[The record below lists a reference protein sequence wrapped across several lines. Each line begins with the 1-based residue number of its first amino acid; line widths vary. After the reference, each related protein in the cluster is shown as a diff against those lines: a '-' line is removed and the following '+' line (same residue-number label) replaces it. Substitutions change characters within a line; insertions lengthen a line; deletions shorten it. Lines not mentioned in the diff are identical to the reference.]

1 MPTTAERCTGQN
13 AASDSPIKIGALAV
27 KQLKHFRSCLR
38 FTRRD
43 LCAYFVSMGS
53 RVASLVGLDDDAIL
67 CIFQNVF
74 IWGGRLDGLYF
85 VSTCRRL
92 WDIFG
97 PSGIGARCYQN
108 YKASFSTRV
117 MGLDGNLEEKVCG
130 ELFLHQRN
138 RELATLDTINA
149 VHNADLNQAL
159 HCAHDCCLQHRL
171 EFNSKKKNKCIVY
184 PAAKSVRLIVSTRD
198 FKGGDDIYFL
208 YHTERT
214 PKRSTEVSV
223 MHVIT
228 KWRRAIAAA
237 TGVVGAVGA
246 VGAAWE
252 RVGRLNLSAMTNV
265 VFEHLVDMNCS
276 PDGRSMGLQILT
288 HGQSC
293 QVECLVWNTT
303 DTDFPLWPIRLD
315 QTLRCKWMGTMYSEE
330 TADRTVVY
338 NWWATD
344 IHGNHHHLIAWKT
357 IFRQD
362 GSLFGMLNGFAV
374 SDHTQGVDSPVLLLN
389 APCSNLNSAT
399 YGQWRLLTYRQYVDG
414 KMSPII
420 YDLEGV
426 PFGDRVKTWSVSCTT
441 NPVAIIGQAS
451 RELFF
456 NPVSACI
463 SPSGDKLAILSTWC
477 EHQCSQR
484 PVDTDDRS
492 HLLLTLF
499 TRSPDSYF
507 YYRQFGARD
516 EVHLPIYPRLQRTNG
531 WFLDFTP
538 CGSIIQVVYCAHLYV
553 TPEAAAHPTVYFC
566 RLAPRGISRS
576 KPIMNT
582 KVKQITWLGSNA
594 LISLKHGAVLMEL
607 VNSKGR

>member
-1 MPTTAERCTGQN
+1 MEPTVSRPKRDAR
-13 AASDSPIKIGALAV
+13 
-27 KQLKHFRSCLR
+27 R

-43 LCAYFVSMGS
+43 LCAYFVYMDS
-53 RVASLVGLDDDAIL
+53 RVASLAGLDDDAII
-67 CIFQNVF
+67 CIFQHVF
-74 IWGGRLDGLYF
+74 IWGGRLDGVYL

-97 PSGIGARCYQN
+97 PSGIGTRCYQN
-108 YKASFSTRV
+108 YKASFFTRV
-117 MGLDGNLEEKVCG
+117 VGLDGNLEEKVCG

-149 VHNADLNQAL
+149 LHNADLNQVL
-159 HCAHDCCLQHRL
+159 HCANDCCLQHRL
-171 EFNSKKKNKCIVY
+171 EFNAKKKNKCKVY
-184 PAAKSVRLIVSTRD
+184 PAAKSVRLIVSTQD
-198 FKGGDDIYFL
+198 FKGEDDIYFL
-208 YHTERT
+208 YQTERSQR
-214 PKRSTEVSV
+214 RSTEVSV
-223 MHVIT
+223 IHVIT
-228 KWRRAIAAA
+228 KWRRAMA
-237 TGVVGAVGA
+237 TGATGA

-252 RVGRLNLSAMTNV
+252 RVGRLNLSENTTDGLA
-265 VFEHLVDMNCS
+265 FEHLVDMNCS
-276 PDGRSMGLQILT
+276 PDGRNVGLRILT
-288 HGQSC
+288 HTTNSP
-293 QVECLVWNTT
+293 QVECLVWNTM
-303 DTDFPLWPIRLD
+303 DTGSPVPLRPIRLD
-315 QTLRCKWMGTMYSEE
+315 QTLQCKWMGTMYTEE
-330 TADRTVVY
+330 KADRAVVY

-344 IHGNHHHLIAWKT
+344 VHGNHHHLVAWKT
-357 IFRQD
+357 IFRED
-362 GSLFGMLNGFAV
+362 GSLLGMLNGFAV
-374 SDHTQGVDSPVLLLN
+374 SDHTDGVDSPVLLLN

-414 KMSPII
+414 KMSPIV

-426 PFGDRVKTWSVSCTT
+426 LFGERVKTWSVSCTT
-441 NPVAIIGQAS
+441 NPVSIIGQAS

-484 PVDTDDRS
+484 PMDTDDRS

-538 CGSIIQVVYCAHLYV
+538 CGSIIQVVYCTNLYV

-566 RLAPRGISRS
+566 RLTSCGISRS

-594 LISLKHGAVLMEL
+594 LISLKHGAVLVEL
-607 VNSKGR
+607 RK